1 MSTDTTSWAKSIF
14 AITIFTEEL
23 GKSKDFYQNVFGL
36 ALVFEDA
43 NSAVFKIGE
52 TLINVLDIRA
62 AGALVEP
69 AKIASHDSG
78 SRLVFTVHVDDV
90 DALCAELTSHGV
102 KLINGP
108 MDRPW
113 GVRTASFSDPGGH
126 IWEIAK

>member
-1 MSTDTTSWAKSIF
+1 MNTNTWAKNIF
-14 AITIFTEEL
+14 AITLFTEDL
-23 GKSKDFYQNVFGL
+23 AASKQFYQNVFGL
-36 ALVFEDA
+36 SLVFEDP
-43 NSAVFKIGE
+43 NSAVFQIGD

-62 AGALVEP
+62 AGELVEP
-69 AKIASHDSG
+69 AKVAHRDSG

-90 DALCAELTSHGV
+90 DALSAELTSRGAT
-102 KLINGP
+102 LINGP